1 MRKQYKNSNNK
12 QQQKVALPI
21 KGSYSV
27 LVSAAICFVVAFVL
41 YSNTFKHSY
50 VLDDGGIIKDNW
62 VVKKGLQGIP
72 TILKTTYWYG
82 SNLVLDTYRPVSK
95 IMFAIEWQIA
105 PNNPHLS
112 HFINVLFYAISC
124 SLLFIVLSK
133 YLRKVH
139 SLIPLLITLLY
150 AAHPIHTEVVANIKS
165 RDEIMSFFL
174 LMLTLLIL
182 HKWFDRK
189 KWSGLIVSLVMFF
202 LSLLSK
208 EGVITMIFLFP
219 IIGWYFTESKPKAI
233 IIASL
238 MLIIPA
244 IAYLF
249 IRHLVLLRSGETFT
263 VSIYQ
268 NFLIGIS
275 NPITHFATAVML
287 LGKYLLLLLIPY
299 QLVCDYS
306 FNQISVV
313 GLSAPLFIV
322 SILIFI
328 AIAIYSL
335 INLRK
340 KTPLIFGLLFL
351 LITISMYS
359 NILFKI
365 SASFGERLMFLP
377 SLGFCIALVFLFT
390 RLLKVEI
397 ENNKLSPIK
406 ILRSKPIFTSVF
418 IIIILSFSI
427 KTVVRAAEWENE
439 YQLYSNDIKRSPD
452 SAPMSILWGN
462 ALFGKAAIEQDR
474 AERDSLLLKAI
485 AQYENTISIL
495 EDKKAVIYTNNTPKL
510 NETKAVV
517 FASSGSA
524 YFNMGNYDKAK
535 QYSMEALKLNTKCS
549 EAYFNIGHIYYEEQ
563 KYEESIVEFKKC
575 IQYAPENINAIKAI
589 AVCYQNLK
597 QQEEADQWIEKYNLL
612 IHKLKK

>member
-1 MRKQYKNSNNK
+1 MRVQVNK
-12 QQQKVALPI
+12 LNTKTKLNASLPI
-21 KGSYSV
+21 KRSYSV
-27 LVSAAICFVVAFVL
+27 LVSATICFVVAFVL
-41 YSNTFKHSY
+41 YSNTLKHSY
-50 VLDDGGIIKDNW
+50 VLDDGGVIKDNW

-72 TILKTTYWYG
+72 IILKTTYWYG

-133 YLRKVH
+133 YLSKVH

-165 RDEIMSFFL
+165 RDEIMSFFF

-189 KWSGLIVSLVMFF
+189 KWSGLIVSILMFF

-208 EGVITMIFLFP
+208 EGVITMIILFP
-219 IIGWYFTESKPKAI
+219 LIGWYFTQSKPKTI
-233 IIASL
+233 ITASL
-238 MLIIPA
+238 MLIVPA
-244 IAYLF
+244 IAYIV
-249 IRHLVLLRSGETFT
+249 IRHLVLIRSGETFT
-263 VSIYQ
+263 VSILQ

-306 FNQISVV
+306 FNQIPVV
-313 GLSAPLFIV
+313 GLSDPIFIL
-322 SILIFI
+322 SILIFL
-328 AIAIYSL
+328 AIAIYSI

-340 KTPLIFGLLFL
+340 KTPLVFGLLFF

-377 SLGFCIALVFLFT
+377 SLGFCIAIVFLIT
-390 RLLKVEI
+390 RLMKIDIV
-397 ENNKLSPIK
+397 NKKLSLIK

-462 ALFGKAAIEQDR
+462 AIFGKAAIEQDGS
-474 AERDSLLLKAI
+474 ERDTLLLKAI
-485 AQYENTISIL
+485 TQYQNSISIL

-510 NETKAVV
+510 NETKAVEY
-517 FASSGSA
+517 ASSGSA
-524 YFNMGNYDKAK
+524 YFNMGNYDKAM
-535 QYSMEALKLNTKCS
+535 QYSSEALKLNIKCS
-549 EAYFNIGHIYYEEQ
+549 EAYFNIGHIYYEEK

-589 AVCYQNLK
+589 AVCYQNLN
-597 QQEEADQWIEKYNLL
+597 QQEEADRWIEKYNLL